1 MDEKDKAIDPTD
13 ARAAEK
19 TGHVRWMLAGGTAA
33 AAIVLLGL
41 FAYFAA

>member
-1 MDEKDKAIDPTD
+1 MTEPNDRIEATD

-33 AAIVLLGL
+33 VAILLFGV
-41 FAYFAA
+41 FAYFAL